1 MLNMAFGDKYKKE
14 KAKDVE
20 NKVPVA
26 IPTTKQD
33 AKSKSTSTIPTV
45 IQDAVKNEVT
55 ENQVKK
61 LRQKERIASFN
72 RTIKNK
78 IAEEKDD
85 EPEQKDDEPEQKS
98 DNKFVK
104 NNAAQERIRNFL
116 KNTRNQ
122 DNSVRKKRKGLLG
135 IEYDNVLFSFA
146 KIRII
151 KTWEYYDQSNVCMQ
165 VQCFCQEYYFDVTD
179 EEIIDLVQRAHKEV
193 KSKYRNHHSFEE

>member
-1 MLNMAFGDKYKKE
+1 MAFGDKYKKE